1 MKSRNEHP
9 KIVNATEKIILIQ
22 EINSLCEN
30 ENYEQALKKCT
41 KAMKKYSDLCITI
54 MYCEICI
61 KLNQNLERAKRL
73 LEKMLFQGLKKESA
87 LKLLSEIEFIF
98 NNDELVVKYCQ
109 ELIKYTKNRSLIN
122 GSIYTL
128 AEVYKRNDD
137 LITSASYFEKLLNTT
152 YECTAIMN
160 LLCINIELKEYEE
173 ALKYVYLCLNKKISL
188 KSAETFKILFFLKS
202 KLGLIEE
209 NYKPKD
215 YFEKQTLDYSSKRAY
230 NHISTHLKEND
241 LKARHT
247 IFVQNIDLKNLFEN
261 CIEQLSVIEPVSD
274 LIVDRY
280 YISFDNIIGISNETE
295 TNIVEVI
302 TVNGTK
308 NILTMF
314 PVINKNILNHTKQKK
329 LS

>member
-22 EINSLCEN
+22 EIDSLYEN

-73 LEKMLFQGLKKESA
+73 LEKMLSKNLKKDSV
-87 LKLLSEIEFIF
+87 LKLLSEIEFML
-98 NNDELVVKYCQ
+98 NNDEMAIEYCQ
-109 ELIKYTKNRSLIN
+109 ELINCTENKSLIDSN
-122 GSIYTL
+122 IYKL
-128 AEVYKRNDD
+128 AEIYKRNDD
-137 LITSASYFEKLLNTT
+137 LITSAAYFEMLLNTT
-152 YECTAIMN
+152 YKRSAIMN

-188 KSAETFKILFFLKS
+188 KSAETSKILFFLKS

-230 NHISTHLKEND
+230 NHISTYLKEND
-241 LKARHT
+241 SKTKHT

-314 PVINKNILNHTKQKK
+314 PVINKSILNHTKQKK